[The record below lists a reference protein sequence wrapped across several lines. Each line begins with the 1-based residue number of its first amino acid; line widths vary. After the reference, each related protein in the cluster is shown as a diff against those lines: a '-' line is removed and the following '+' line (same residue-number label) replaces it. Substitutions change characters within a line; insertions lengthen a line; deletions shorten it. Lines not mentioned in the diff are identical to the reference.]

1 MDNKLLFM
9 TAHHKTRLQQLKAI
23 ALKRDFNYQV
33 TFTYYLKE
41 LKNEQLKL
49 TVYDGLKVT
58 TTYHKKPKVNEACAM
73 VGDYAKPEYKLDGLK
88 IHHFKNECL
97 TVTYNLDT
105 LLHFIISAIAVI
117 IIFALSLQAI
127 NLI

>member
-9 TAHHKTRLQQLKAI
+9 TAHHKTRLQQLKAT

-33 TFTYYLKE
+33 TFTYYLRE

-73 VGDYAKPEYKLDGLK
+73 VGDYAKPSYVRKGYKVTKQINPSLS
-88 IHHFKNECL
+88 
-97 TVTYNLDT
+97 VTYNLDT
-105 LLHFIISAIAVI
+105 LFSLLISAICVI
-117 IIFALSLQAI
+117 CIYALALQAI
-127 NLI
+127 TN